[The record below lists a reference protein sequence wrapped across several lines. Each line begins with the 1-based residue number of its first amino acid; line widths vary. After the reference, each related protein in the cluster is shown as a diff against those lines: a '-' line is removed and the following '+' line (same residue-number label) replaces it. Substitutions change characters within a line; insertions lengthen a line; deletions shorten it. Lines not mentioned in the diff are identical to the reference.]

1 MTAARLGWDLTVL
14 AAKQALRHPARTLL
28 TVVGVAMGLFL
39 FTVVQAMQQGL
50 QAATSRSAEDVRL
63 VVFRQNR
70 FCPTTSR
77 LPDRY
82 ETRIAAVPGVA
93 SVTPTQ
99 VVVNNCGTSLDVV
112 VFRGVPRERFA
123 QTGVVLAAGSTAAWA
138 ARSDAALVGG
148 ALARR
153 RGLDVG
159 DTFEAAGISVT
170 VAGILGSDQPQE
182 RNAAFVDLGF
192 LQRAA
197 RRVGTVT
204 QFDVMVDDPARL
216 DQVAQAIDAQFA
228 TEAEPT
234 RTSAEKAFVAQAAGD
249 LLDLI
254 GFTRWVGLAAVAA
267 VLGLVAN
274 TVLLAVLGRVRE
286 LAVLQTLGFGGGALA
301 WLVIVEGLL
310 LGAAG
315 GALGAVAAV
324 ATLNWGGFSLTSE
337 GLSVVFEPDAAVLAM
352 AVAVSLGVGLLA
364 SVVPAV
370 QAARRPIVASLRG
383 A

>member
-1 MTAARLGWDLTVL
+1 VSTARLGWDLTVL
-14 AAKQALRHPARTLL
+14 AAKQARRHPARTLL

-50 QAATSRSAEDVRL
+50 QEATARSAGDVRL
-63 VVFRQNR
+63 VVFRENR

-82 ETRIAAVPGVA
+82 EARIAAIPGVA

-99 VVVNNCGTSLDVV
+99 VVVNNCGTSLDVI
-112 VFRGVPRERFA
+112 VFRGVPRERFVRA
-123 QTGVVLAAGSTAAWA
+123 GVPLAAGSTAAWE
-138 ARSDAALVGG
+138 ARADAALIGG

-153 RGLDVG
+153 RGLRVG
-159 DTFEAAGISVT
+159 DTFEAAGVSVT
-170 VAGILGSDQPQE
+170 VAGILASDEPQE

-197 RRVGTVT
+197 RRVTVS
-204 QFDVMVDDPARL
+204 DPGQL
-216 DQVAQAIDAQFA
+216 DRTAQAIDAEFA
-228 TEAEPT
+228 AEAEPT
-234 RTSAEKAFVAQAAGD
+234 RTSPEKAFVAQAAGD

-274 TVLLAVLGRVRE
+274 TVLLAVRGRVRE
-286 LAVLQTLGFGGGALA
+286 LAVLRTLGFGGGALA

-315 GALGAVAAV
+315 GVLGAAAAV
-324 ATLNWGGFSLTSE
+324 ATLLLGGFSLTSE
-337 GLSVVFEPDAAVLAM
+337 GLSVVFQPDAAVLAT

-364 SVVPAV
+364 SVLPAV
-370 QAARRPIVASLRG
+370 QAARRPIVASLRE

>member
-1 MTAARLGWDLTVL
+1 VSTARLGWDLTVL
-14 AAKQALRHPARTLL
+14 AAKQARRHPARTLL

-50 QAATSRSAEDVRL
+50 QEATARSAGDVRL
-63 VVFRQNR
+63 VVFRENR

-82 ETRIAAVPGVA
+82 EARIAAIPGVA

-99 VVVNNCGTSLDVV
+99 VVVNNCGTSLDVI
-112 VFRGVPRERFA
+112 VFRGVPRERFVRA
-123 QTGVVLAAGSTAAWA
+123 GVPLAAGSTAAWE
-138 ARSDAALVGG
+138 ARADAALIGG

-153 RGLDVG
+153 RGLRVG
-159 DTFEAAGISVT
+159 DTFEAAGVSVT
-170 VAGILGSDQPQE
+170 VAGILASDEPQE

-197 RRVGTVT
+197 RRVGSVT
-204 QFDVMVDDPARL
+204 QFDVTVSDPGQL
-216 DQVAQAIDAQFA
+216 DRTAQAIDAEFA
-228 TEAEPT
+228 AEAEPT
-234 RTSAEKAFVAQAAGD
+234 RTSPEKAFVAQAAGD

-274 TVLLAVLGRVRE
+274 TVLLAVRGRVRE
-286 LAVLQTLGFGGGALA
+286 LAVLRTLGFGGGALA

-315 GALGAVAAV
+315 GVLGAAAAV
-324 ATLNWGGFSLTSE
+324 ATLLLGGFSLTSE
-337 GLSVVFEPDAAVLAM
+337 GLSVVFQPDAAVLAT

-364 SVVPAV
+364 SVLPAM
-370 QAARRPIVASLRG
+370 QAARRPIVASLRE